1 MADTATEQATEAPAA
16 DGAGEGSVEVQD
28 AQLGEAPAGG
38 EGDGR
43 GQIDMLLDAAVP
55 VEVSLDRIEM
65 RVRELLRLSPG
76 SVMKLEKEAGQP
88 VDLYLRGV
96 RFATGDLVVVG
107 EKLGVRVRDI
117 VRSGV

>member
-16 DGAGEGSVEVQD
+16 GGAGEESVEVQD
-28 AQLGEAPAGG
+28 AQLNEAREAG
-38 EGDGR
+38 EGEGG
-43 GQIDMLLDAAVP
+43 GQIDILLDAAVP

-65 RVRELLRLSPG
+65 RVRDLLRLAPG
-76 SVMKLEKEAGQP
+76 SVMKLAKEAGQP

-107 EKLGVRVRDI
+107 EKLGVRVREI